1 LRYFRYGSLSARIC
15 WMFHNL
21 SNDWRPGRKQ
31 FILGN
36 SILKFRNRNAEYVD

>member
-1 LRYFRYGSLSARIC
+1 MHLKVCFLLRYFRYGGLSARIH

-36 SILKFRNRNAEYVD
+36 SIFIV